1 VVDVKSDLRRYIAS
15 RIDDLTPE
23 TDLLL
28 SDATDQELIALKVE
42 LGEHHQK
49 LYELGDI
56 VDYHLTKRL
65 ETAEGQKIKGKTH
78 DVAIAPTNIEMY
90 SERNKLIIKNVMKGA
105 LDDLVQE
112 GVMALPSRIKTT
124 KHNRK
129 S

>member
-1 VVDVKSDLRRYIAS
+1 MPD
-15 RIDDLTPE
+15 
-23 TDLLL
+23 
-28 SDATDQELIALKVE
+28 
-42 LGEHHQK
+42 
-49 LYELGDI
+49 
-56 VDYHLTKRL
+56 LTKRL
-65 ETAEGQKIKGKTH
+65 ETAECQKIKGKTH

-105 LDDLVQE
+105 LDDLEQE